1 MIFDDELMQAT
12 PEAVTAQQGF
22 FPSAVVA
29 PAGVDG
35 GLADLQS
42 QLQDLEVR
50 YRGLIDRLPAIV
62 YIDGIG
68 IDDPMV
74 DVSPGIETLFVP
86 TAPQVGHLSSS
97 LIKQIATFGGDVSR
111 LVPKAVHD
119 RLLQLRSQG
128 GSA

>member
-1 MIFDDELMQAT
+1 VTFDNETTQTT

-22 FPSAVVA
+22 FPSAVA
-29 PAGVDG
+29 PPGLDG
-35 GLADLQS
+35 GISDLQS

-74 DVSPGIETLFVP
+74 DVSPGIETLF
-86 TAPQVGHLSSS
+86 G
-97 LIKQIATFGGDVSR
+97 VSR
-111 LVPKAVHD
+111 EEWLTRRSSWVDVVHPDD
-119 RLLQLRSQG
+119 RDRVVAASDHSTTTGEPFLLE
-128 GSA
+128 